1 ASMVESWVGVRT
13 VAVWERV
20 PAGPGS
26 RTGYLPAEP
35 VHGRMEGPEVPGLTL
50 VGLSPQANPV
60 EGTTDDVRA
69 TVPANELIEATVITE
84 VPVAL
89 AVAVTLS
96 GLAIAEK
103 SGTATV

>member
-1 ASMVESWVGVRT
+1 MC
-13 VAVWERV
+13 ERV
-20 PAGPGS
+20 PLVPVTA
-26 RTGYLPAEP
+26 TVYLPAEP
-35 VHGRMEGPEVPGLTL
+35 VHDRMEVPEVPRLTL

>member
-1 ASMVESWVGVRT
+1 VC
-13 VAVWERV
+13 ERV
-20 PAGPGS
+20 PLVAV
-26 RTGYLPAEP
+26 TVTVYLPAEP
-35 VHGRMEGPEVPGLTL
+35 VHDRVEVPKVPRLTL
-50 VGLSPQANPV
+50 VGLSAQANPV
-60 EGTTDDVRA
+60 EGTTEDVRA